1 MDSMRESS
9 KQMMTTT
16 ATAPTPEALAAGLRA
31 AWTAG
36 DFGQIAQYDTAGG
49 PDLVRRL
56 GLGPGERVLDVACGT
71 GNFALPAAR
80 AGASVTGLD
89 FAPNLLAQA
98 RARAAAEGL
107 DIRLDE
113 GDAEALPYADG
124 AFDTVASMF
133 GAMFAARPE
142 RIAAELLRVCRPG
155 GRVVMTNWTPD
166 SIIGQLG
173 ALVGHYAPPP
183 PMLAPPVLWGV
194 EATARER
201 LREGSAGVRIGRR
214 RYPLAFPFG
223 PAEVADL
230 FIHHLGA
237 VQRAYSTLDADR
249 QAAFRRDLTALWTD
263 RNSAADGTTRVES
276 DYLEV
281 VAARA

>member
-1 MDSMRESS
+1 MNA
-9 KQMMTTT
+9 
-16 ATAPTPEALAAGLRA
+16 ATPTPDALAAGMRA

-36 DFGQIAQYDTAGG
+36 DFGQIARYDTQGG

-56 GLGPGERVLDVACGT
+56 GLAAGERALDVACGT
-71 GNFALPAAR
+71 GNFALPAVR
-80 AGASVTGLD
+80 AGAVVTGLD

-98 RARAAAEGL
+98 RSRAAAEGL
-107 DIRLDE
+107 DIRFDE

-124 AFDTVASMF
+124 AFDTVVSMF

-142 RIAAELLRVCRPG
+142 RVAAELVRVCRPG
-155 GRVVMTNWTPD
+155 GRVVMTNWTPG

-173 ALVGHYAPPP
+173 ALVGRYAPPP

-201 LREGSAGVRIGRR
+201 LREGVDGVRIERR

-223 PAEVADL
+223 PPEVAEL
-230 FIHHLGA
+230 FIRHLGA
-237 VQRAYSTLDADR
+237 IQRAYATLDADR
-249 QAAFRRDLTALWTD
+249 QAAFRRDLTALWTE
-263 RNSAADGTTRVES
+263 RNRAADGTTTRVDAE
-276 DYLEV
+276 YLEV
-281 VAARA
+281 LATRA